1 MGRKSVGEYENES
14 RRSVVTAGIVFI
26 VFGVLMGFA
35 VGFSTGAVSGVI
47 AFVIFEAVGVF
58 LLCFKDIEKKIR
70 ERNDTPGT
78 EEYANKQTAMDVRRK
93 QIYEKAVHHSSLRSE
108 TSMKII
114 GISGIILG
122 AVVVCNIVM
131 LVSGSVSVLML
142 VLLAL
147 AAVMFVLSLFGKDY
161 KRTIAAF
168 ARYGVDEKQA
178 AEIYKNMHVYKAGD
192 MIAVG
197 DRFLMPGSTADIIPV
212 KRIVWVFPKLKW
224 IYNYTN
230 GIYSGRTNEYSILF
244 CQSNGDIHDMK
255 VDEAAIPLIIEDMR
269 RCRPGVVCGY
279 DEKLSQLYN
288 SDPRGFEEA
297 EKTVPQDPC
306 AMLMPSFDSRG

>member
-47 AFVIFEAVGVF
+47 AFVIFAAVGVF

-78 EEYANKQTAMDVRRK
+78 EGYANKQTAMEERRK

-122 AVVVCNIVM
+122 AVAVCNIVM

-269 RCRPGVVCGY
+269 KCRPGVVCGY

-306 AMLMPSFDSRG
+306 AMLMPSYDSRG

>member
-14 RRSVVTAGIVFI
+14 RRSAVTAGIVFI

-70 ERNDTPGT
+70 ERNDTHGT
-78 EEYANKQTAMDVRRK
+78 EGYANKQTAMDVRRK

-122 AVVVCNIVM
+122 AVAVCNIVM

-306 AMLMPSFDSRG
+306 AMLMPSYDSRG

>member
-14 RRSVVTAGIVFI
+14 RRNVVTAGIVFI
-26 VFGVLMGFA
+26 AFGVLMGFA

-108 TSMKII
+108 TSMKLI

-122 AVVVCNIVM
+122 AVAVCNIVM

-142 VLLAL
+142 VMLAL

-255 VDEAAIPLIIEDMR
+255 ADEAAIPLIIEDMR

-306 AMLMPSFDSRG
+306 AMLMPSYDSRG

>member
-47 AFVIFEAVGVF
+47 AFVIFAAVGVF

-78 EEYANKQTAMDVRRK
+78 EGYANKQTAMDVRRK

-122 AVVVCNIVM
+122 AVAVCNIVM
-131 LVSGSVSVLML
+131 LISGSVSVLML

-178 AEIYKNMHVYKAGD
+178 AEIYKNMHVYKVGD

-230 GIYSGRTNEYSILF
+230 GIYSGRTNEYSVVF
-244 CQSNGDIHDMK
+244 CQANGDIHDMK
-255 VDEAAIPLIIEDMR
+255 ADEAAIPLIIGDMR
-269 RCRPGVVCGY
+269 RCRPGVVCGF
-279 DEKLSQLYN
+279 DDKLSQLYN
-288 SDPRGFEEA
+288 SDPRGFEAA
-297 EKTVPQDPC
+297 EKNVPEDPC